1 MQRIA
6 TISANLITLFFD
18 SFIRNAATSP
28 VSIPITNGSKT
39 IPAIAMGEDAQ
50 APPAPLTI
58 EMTVK
63 KTITPM
69 ISSIAANCIIIYIY
83 ITQEKIF

>member
-1 MQRIA
+1 MR
-6 TISANLITLFFD
+6 
-18 SFIRNAATSP
+18 P
-28 VSIPITNGSKT
+28 VSIPMTNGSKT
-39 IPAIAMGEDAQ
+39 IPAIAMGEDAE

-69 ISSIAANCIIIYIY
+69 ISSIAASGISVFV
-83 ITQEKIF
+83 TGPSV